1 MKYIEFEEIDS
12 TNTYIHDHYQEL
24 DDDTIVRAH
33 YQTHG
38 RGRSNHI
45 WEADKNEQLLFSY
58 YMKQNID
65 PLKVSAIMAYA
76 IVTVLRMK
84 QINASIKW
92 PNDIYVNNQKIAG
105 ILVETIYEGGLKG
118 IIIGTG
124 LNVSKGSYYSL
135 SDVINR
141 PIDKEKLMLN
151 IIDTFKNM
159 LHMPFVSLLEG
170 MNRHSYLR
178 GKTIPYKEYGLV
190 KFLYLDENCHLVIED
205 ENKKKHTILL
215 NELSLGYVQ

>member
-58 YMKQNID
+58 YMKQNVD
-65 PLKVSAIMAYA
+65 SLKVSAIMAYA

-84 QINASIKW
+84 QINAFIKW

-105 ILVETIYEGGLKG
+105 ILVETIYENTLQG
-118 IIIGTG
+118 IIIGIG
-124 LNVSKGSYYSL
+124 LNISKGSYYSL
-135 SDVINR
+135 SDVIDH

-159 LHMPFVSLLEG
+159 LHMPFASLLDG

-215 NELSLGYVQ
+215 NELSLGRI

>member
-24 DDDTIVRAH
+24 DNDTIVRAH

-58 YMKQNID
+58 YMKQNVD

-84 QINASIKW
+84 QINAFIKW

-105 ILVETIYEGGLKG
+105 ILVERFMRILYR
-118 IIIGTG
+118 
-124 LNVSKGSYYSL
+124 V
-135 SDVINR
+135 
-141 PIDKEKLMLN
+141 
-151 IIDTFKNM
+151 
-159 LHMPFVSLLEG
+159 LL
-170 MNRHSYLR
+170 
-178 GKTIPYKEYGLV
+178 
-190 KFLYLDENCHLVIED
+190 
-205 ENKKKHTILL
+205 
-215 NELSLGYVQ
+215 LGQG

>member
-45 WEADKNEQLLFSY
+45 WEANKNEQLLFSY
-58 YMKQNID
+58 YMKQNVD

-84 QINASIKW
+84 QINAFIKW
-92 PNDIYVNNQKIAG
+92 QMIY
-105 ILVETIYEGGLKG
+105 
-118 IIIGTG
+118 
-124 LNVSKGSYYSL
+124 
-135 SDVINR
+135 
-141 PIDKEKLMLN
+141 M
-151 IIDTFKNM
+151 
-159 LHMPFVSLLEG
+159 
-170 MNRHSYLR
+170 
-178 GKTIPYKEYGLV
+178 
-190 KFLYLDENCHLVIED
+190 
-205 ENKKKHTILL
+205 
-215 NELSLGYVQ
+215 

>member
-58 YMKQNID
+58 YMKQNVD

-84 QINASIKW
+84 QINAFIKW
-92 PNDIYVNNQKIAG
+92 PNDIYANNQKTAG
-105 ILVETIYEGGLKG
+105 LLASHEG
-118 IIIGTG
+118 
-124 LNVSKGSYYSL
+124 Y
-135 SDVINR
+135 
-141 PIDKEKLMLN
+141 P
-151 IIDTFKNM
+151 
-159 LHMPFVSLLEG
+159 
-170 MNRHSYLR
+170 
-178 GKTIPYKEYGLV
+178 
-190 KFLYLDENCHLVIED
+190 
-205 ENKKKHTILL
+205 
-215 NELSLGYVQ
+215 

>member
-45 WEADKNEQLLFSY
+45 WEANKNEQLLFSY
-58 YMKQNID
+58 YMKQNVD

-84 QINASIKW
+84 QINAFIKW

-105 ILVETIYEGGLKG
+105 ILVETIYENTLQG

-124 LNVSKGSYYSL
+124 LNIVRVL
-135 SDVINR
+135 
-141 PIDKEKLMLN
+141 
-151 IIDTFKNM
+151 
-159 LHMPFVSLLEG
+159 
-170 MNRHSYLR
+170 
-178 GKTIPYKEYGLV
+178 TI
-190 KFLYLDENCHLVIED
+190 LYLM
-205 ENKKKHTILL
+205 
-215 NELSLGYVQ
+215 

>member
-1 MKYIEFEEIDS
+1 
-12 TNTYIHDHYQEL
+12 
-24 DDDTIVRAH
+24 
-33 YQTHG
+33 
-38 RGRSNHI
+38 
-45 WEADKNEQLLFSY
+45 
-58 YMKQNID
+58 
-65 PLKVSAIMAYA
+65 
-76 IVTVLRMK
+76 MK
-84 QINASIKW
+84 QINAFIKW

-105 ILVETIYEGGLKG
+105 ILVETIYENTLQG

-124 LNVSKGSYYSL
+124 LNISKGSYYSL
-135 SDVINR
+135 SDVIDH

-159 LHMPFVSLLEG
+159 LHMPFASLLDG

-215 NELSLGYVQ
+215 NELSLGRI

>member
-58 YMKQNID
+58 YMKQNVD

-84 QINASIKW
+84 QINAFIKW
-92 PNDIYVNNQKIAG
+92 PNDIYINNQKIAG
-105 ILVETIYEGGLKG
+105 ILVETIYA
-118 IIIGTG
+118 
-124 LNVSKGSYYSL
+124 VSY
-135 SDVINR
+135 
-141 PIDKEKLMLN
+141 
-151 IIDTFKNM
+151 T
-159 LHMPFVSLLEG
+159 
-170 MNRHSYLR
+170 
-178 GKTIPYKEYGLV
+178 
-190 KFLYLDENCHLVIED
+190 HLTLPT
-205 ENKKKHTILL
+205 KA
-215 NELSLGYVQ
+215 

>member
-45 WEADKNEQLLFSY
+45 WHANKNEQLLFSY
-58 YMKQNID
+58 YMNQNVD

-76 IVTVLRMK
+76 IITVLRMNH
-84 QINASIKW
+84 IHATIKW
-92 PNDIYVNNQKIAG
+92 PNDIYVNHQKVAG
-105 ILVETIYEGGLKG
+105 ILVETIYENDLKG
-118 IIIGTG
+118 IIIGIG
-124 LNVSKGSYYSL
+124 MNVSKGDYYSL
-135 SDVINR
+135 SDVSDQHFN
-141 PIDKEKLMLN
+141 KEKLMLN

-159 LHMPFVSLLEG
+159 LHIPFVSLLEG
-170 MNRHSYLR
+170 MNRHSYLK
-178 GKTIPYKEYGLV
+178 GKTIHYKEYGLV

-215 NELSLGYVQ
+215 NELSLGYVE